1 MSNTFQ
7 NCKVNLVVFTGVA
20 GAVNKKLRQ
29 WDIVLSEAV
38 IQHDMDARPLFD
50 KFVIPAIGE
59 KQIKVKESLINYFY
73 DVLEKNIRNKKH
85 SKFKPYIRVLLLLEI
100 CLFLKKKS

>member
-1 MSNTFQ
+1 MAGVKSALQKSGNEINVKYISK

-20 GAVNKKLRQ
+20 GAVNKKLKQ
-29 WDIVLSEAV
+29 WDIVLSEAI

-59 KQIKVKESLINYFY
+59 KQIKVKESLINYFFY
-73 DVLEKNIRNKKH
+73 DILEKHKK
-85 SKFKPYIRVLLLLEI
+85 
-100 CLFLKKKS
+100 